1 VLAPVCW
8 RRWDLCLGG
17 AAGTGGAALEGAALV
32 FAHAAPDA
40 GVLAGLKGPLEAG
53 VNNRAAAAN
62 AFCFLDL
69 EEGWPCISNGEKQ
82 FRVLFEARR
91 AVTPIHADQLL
102 QFWEKP
108 FVKLFTRG
116 YKGKGPCGAPSVIF
130 IKIVMLT
137 LCKQGVI
144 QLEIPGFLSDTSH
157 PCCRPPPLSD
167 YLRYGASVSRAP
179 QNPSDPLPEPAPET
193 LERPRGILVIAL
205 IVAAEATALL
215 VAAGWYG
222 YELVTGAPVLS
233 FWGAVFTLGLLL
245 AFSAWLYSVG
255 HFLFRGRRWTRA
267 AALVAQLFVLTIGFP
282 TLTAGVVLAGLAM
295 VLPALAAIVLL
306 FDKRVIS
313 YASQT
318 GGLPPAL

>member
-1 VLAPVCW
+1 
-8 RRWDLCLGG
+8 
-17 AAGTGGAALEGAALV
+17 
-32 FAHAAPDA
+32 
-40 GVLAGLKGPLEAG
+40 
-53 VNNRAAAAN
+53 
-62 AFCFLDL
+62 
-69 EEGWPCISNGEKQ
+69 
-82 FRVLFEARR
+82 
-91 AVTPIHADQLL
+91 
-102 QFWEKP
+102 
-108 FVKLFTRG
+108 
-116 YKGKGPCGAPSVIF
+116 
-130 IKIVMLT
+130 
-137 LCKQGVI
+137 
-144 QLEIPGFLSDTSH
+144 
-157 PCCRPPPLSD
+157 
-167 YLRYGASVSRAP
+167 VSRAP